1 MLDETLS
8 RRPDA
13 GGDASAITFGRL
25 TRHLALILARQT
37 QDEPVRT
44 LEGIAAALCNRAEGR
59 TPPGSS
65 AIAAANGLA
74 FADWLLALQSVL
86 KRELPEPPLPAD
98 FADPRLALCL
108 RTAVR
113 AVSRAL
119 KDPTGGATDFHPSGV
134 LPPWA
139 WPRTSCACIGTFVF
153 YRPGE

>member
-8 RRPDA
+8 RCPDA
-13 GGDASAITFGRL
+13 GADASAITFGRL
-25 TRHLALILARQT
+25 TRHLAHILARQT
-37 QDEPVRT
+37 QDEPVRA

-59 TPPGSS
+59 TPPRPS
-65 AIAAANGLA
+65 ATAPANGLM
-74 FADWLLALQSVL
+74 FADWLVALQSVL
-86 KRELPEPPLPAD
+86 NRELPDPPLPAD

-119 KDPTGGATDFHPSGV
+119 KDPTGGATDFHPNGA

-139 WPRTSCACIGTFVF
+139 LPRTSCACIGTFVF